1 MLFWLFLPPSRSE
14 PYPFKNK
21 NVVFEINQIT
31 GISFAWVLKSEAI
44 TFVEQKFIITT
55 KLNSILTTAQNV
67 VQIVFVKV
75 LPIELL
81 NLIKHSI
88 RFVTIENIFKRIN
101 LF

>member
-14 PYPFKNK
+14 PYPSNK
-21 NVVFEINQIT
+21 NVVFEINQIK
-31 GISFAWVLKSEAI
+31 GKSFAWVLKSEAK
-44 TFVEQKFIITT
+44 TLTEQKFIITT

-81 NLIKHSI
+81 K
-88 RFVTIENIFKRIN
+88 FD
-101 LF
+101 